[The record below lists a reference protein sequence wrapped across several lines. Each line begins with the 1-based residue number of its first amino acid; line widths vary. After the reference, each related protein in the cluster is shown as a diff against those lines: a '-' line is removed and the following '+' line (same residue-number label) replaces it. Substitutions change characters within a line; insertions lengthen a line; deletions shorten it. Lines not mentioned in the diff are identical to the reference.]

1 MGSPSSRYSF
11 GPDVYDRTD
20 LDRTS
25 SEYSGIRGSM
35 DSAVSEREDAVSV
48 LEHSLVAAARKR
60 EDEDRR
66 PSMGERFRASLRRTG
81 SVKAKEQGQ

>member
-1 MGSPSSRYSF
+1 
-11 GPDVYDRTD
+11 
-20 LDRTS
+20 
-25 SEYSGIRGSM
+25 M

>member
-11 GPDVYDRTD
+11 GPEGDR
-20 LDRTS
+20 DRNS
-25 SEYSGIRGSM
+25 SEFSAVRGSM
-35 DSAVSEREDAVSV
+35 DSGSAEREDAVSI

-66 PSMGERFRASLRRTG
+66 PSMGERFRASLRRNG
-81 SVKAKEQGQ
+81 STKVKE